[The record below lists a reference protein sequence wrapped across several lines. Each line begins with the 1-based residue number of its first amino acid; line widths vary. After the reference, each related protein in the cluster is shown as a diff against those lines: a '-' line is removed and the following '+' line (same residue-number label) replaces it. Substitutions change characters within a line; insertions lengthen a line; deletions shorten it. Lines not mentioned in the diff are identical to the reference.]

1 MQRYERI
8 HDTLS
13 LHPLTLSRQD
23 LAYHGLI
30 KRRHKID
37 SKKKKEKACVAII
50 IDLVPVRTIFI
61 FPLSI
66 KRLTFALLDS
76 RAFFPFVTRVLA
88 RVATY
93 WLQPSLLFFT
103 PRKYSYPK
111 DRVMRSEWTIIE
123 AEIIIFN
130 LLRQIFK
137 SPSCSCSRELLVF
150 ELFK

>member
-66 KRLTFALLDS
+66 KRLTFASLDS
-76 RAFFPFVTRVLA
+76 RTFSPFVTRSCGYVLA
-88 RVATY
+88 SALPPFFYASKVFLPERSRDEIRV
-93 WLQPSLLFFT
+93 
-103 PRKYSYPK
+103 
-111 DRVMRSEWTIIE
+111 DDNRSGDNNI
-123 AEIIIFN
+123 
-130 LLRQIFK
+130 
-137 SPSCSCSRELLVF
+137 
-150 ELFK
+150 